1 MKTTAENF
9 SFPTAKQFF
18 AFIILMA
25 GLAFASCLVSNAQVY
40 YNNNSYARTIENLE
54 EGYANMLKSGVDLN
68 EMTTGQV
75 WAYRLKSAL
84 VEVPEADVEI
94 ESWMVPETAFE
105 PVDREAEIRLEKWMT
120 EYSAYSM
127 SFLIVEPEPEIE
139 LEDWMLD
146 ASYFLREP
154 AVEDTLELERWM
166 IEK

>member
-1 MKTTAENF
+1 
-9 SFPTAKQFF
+9 
-18 AFIILMA
+18 
-25 GLAFASCLVSNAQVY
+25 
-40 YNNNSYARTIENLE
+40 
-54 EGYANMLKSGVDLN
+54 MLKSGVDLN